1 MNSVMR
7 RTLEPSDMS
16 GQEKIPLV
24 GVRHVNGGFFRAGS
38 CLGDPK
44 SSALESLLRHDLA
57 GLTGVL
63 ADVCP
68 VDDDADHENVEEY
81 PLPADHWINVPLG
94 KEGAYKSLLHLGLET
109 GNTDIVRLLVTAGAR
124 TDQHN
129 DDLGLSPIHVAC
141 KQGSTVLTKVLMD
154 NPKNKA
160 NVNAM
165 MRNGRTGL
173 HIAAESGN
181 LELMQYLL
189 NCKDLDNVDSEDLMG
204 RQTPVYL
211 AAKNKKSDAVRILI
225 AHGAS
230 LRNTVENKTLQQYL
244 KEKMPNFDPDSVS
257 IKVKPKESS
266 EQDLLYSVGKLL
278 DKAQLAERKG
288 NSNSQNLMF
297 FKTLIQNLASTN
309 KIVLDTFNT
318 GGMTLFQ
325 KSCDYG
331 LHEFAQVLLEYG
343 VDPNATLKE
352 NTTKGVLLASY
363 GGHAEV
369 LKVLL
374 DHKTE
379 SVDSVK
385 VTKFDVQDSYSRE
398 TVLHYI
404 LKMPKRSESKNK
416 PVRYQECF
424 DILFQESGSVLDE
437 ELDKIINKRDME
449 GNSALHYATQSW
461 SQKTVRKLLEKG
473 ANIGL
478 KNNWDET
485 PISKIKPET
494 MEDFLDEFCLTSK
507 NDIHQE
513 DFELHMKY
521 AFIAPPVDNP
531 HFDETDPEGQEYIE
545 KQAYPETETLW
556 YMAQS
561 KPHRHLLKHPVIT
574 SFLWMKWQRI
584 RKQFN
589 RNLRLYLLFVMTLTW
604 YIFERFGGVSLR
616 NDDPGPGGTKD
627 EDESYCSSKRLG
639 SDMNVGF
646 WYVIFLIQSLCQF
659 LLIMRDWRRDL
670 KESNWKVALQVFLT
684 SWLEY
689 MIITII
695 VILLIFQAKAMFIV
709 LTILLALVSFREGL
723 QMMVSLKKYVFGA
736 ENWLEI
742 ATIVLVGVI
751 LYVPD
756 SRFEDACE
764 TKRHLAAIAIV
775 LSWATL
781 ITLVGRHPK
790 LSRYN
795 IYVTM
800 FYKILETF
808 VTFLLWYSFFLI
820 AFSLGFYIMLHQ
832 DLPNRPPPSDDDY
845 KFFNNPWWSLVKTAT
860 MFVGEIEFSDIPID
874 LDNGLWPLGYMF
886 LLTFIF
892 LIVVVLMNLLNGLAV
907 SDTAVIREKAE
918 IVTYIIR
925 VETISCFEAVLLG
938 DPFNFLSNWPAIK
951 ILKDV
956 PSLAFCKAL
965 YGNAFVRN
973 ISHKITGA
981 TGILLFYSWLPDKK
995 LKLTP
1000 NKNNQLCPCLATE
1013 TMGQEVIDSAK
1024 AIVVKKNQAAL
1035 NEDNSEIAQR
1045 IRNMEKNQEMIQNQI
1060 LDMGA
1065 KMEMILM
1072 ALKK

>member
-1 MNSVMR
+1 MR
-7 RTLEPSDMS
+7 KTLELGDHG

-24 GVRHVNGGFFRAGS
+24 GVRNSGPGLFRAGS
-38 CLGDPK
+38 CLTDPK
-44 SSALESLLRHDLA
+44 TSALESLIRHDLA

-68 VDDDADHENVEEY
+68 VDDDADHESVDEY
-81 PLPADHWINVPLG
+81 PLPADHWINAPLG
-94 KEGAYKSLLHLGLET
+94 KEGAYKTLLHLGIET
-109 GNTDIVRLLVTAGAR
+109 GNVEIVRLLVTAGAR
-124 TDQHN
+124 ADQHN
-129 DDLGLSPIHVAC
+129 DDLGLSPVHVAC
-141 KQGSTVLTKVLMD
+141 KQGSTVLTKALLE
-154 NPKNKA
+154 NTKNKA
-160 NVNAM
+160 DVNAM

-173 HIAAESGN
+173 HIAAETGN
-181 LELMQYLL
+181 LELLQFLL
-189 NCKDLDNVDSEDLMG
+189 SCKELHNVDAEDLMG

-211 AAKNKKSDAVRILI
+211 AAKNNKVEAVRMLI

-244 KEKMPNFDPDSVS
+244 REKMPELDPDSVS

-278 DKAQLAERKG
+278 DKAQLAKRKG
-288 NSNSQNLMF
+288 ISNSQNLMF

-331 LHEFAQVLLEYG
+331 LHDFASVLLEYG

-352 NTTKGVLLASY
+352 NTTKAVLLAAYS
-363 GGHAEV
+363 GHADV
-369 LKVLL
+369 LRVLL
-374 DHKTE
+374 DHRAE
-379 SVDSVK
+379 SVDSMK
-385 VTKFDVQDSYSRE
+385 ITKFDVQDSYSRE

-404 LKMPKRSESKNK
+404 LKMPKKSESKEK
-416 PVRYQECF
+416 PKQYQQCF
-424 DILFQESGSVLDE
+424 HILFEESAGTVQG

-461 SQKTVRKLLEKG
+461 SQKTVRRLLEKG
-473 ANIGL
+473 ANIGQ

-494 MEDFLDEFCLTSK
+494 MESFLDEFCLTSK

-531 HFDETDPEGQEYIE
+531 RFDETDPEGQEMIE

-589 RNLRLYLLFVMTLTW
+589 RNIRLYLLFVVTLTW
-604 YIFERFGGVSLR
+604 YIFERFGGISYR
-616 NDDPGPGGTKD
+616 NDDPGPDKIAAENET
-627 EDESYCSSKRLG
+627 YCSTNRLG
-639 SDMNVGF
+639 YDMNIGYA
-646 WYVIFLIQSLCQF
+646 YVVFLIQSIFQF
-659 LLIMRDWRRDL
+659 LLILRDWRRDL
-670 KESNWKVALQVFLT
+670 RESNWKVALQVFLT

-689 MIITII
+689 TIIAII
-695 VILLIFQAKAMFIV
+695 VILLIFQARAMFIV
-709 LTILLALVSFREGL
+709 LTILLILVAFREGL
-723 QMMVSLKKYVFGA
+723 QMMVSLKRYVFGV
-736 ENWLEI
+736 ENWVEI
-742 ATIVLVGVI
+742 TTIVLAGVI

-756 SRFEDACE
+756 SKFEDACE
-764 TKRHLAAIAIV
+764 TKRHLAAVAIV

-781 ITLVGRHPK
+781 ITLVGRHPT

-808 VTFLLWYSFFLI
+808 VTFLVWYSFFLI

-832 DLPNRPPPSDDDY
+832 DLPNKAPPTDDDY
-845 KFFNNPWWSLVKTAT
+845 KFFNNPWWSFVKTAT

-874 LDNGLWPLGYMF
+874 LDNGLWPIGYMF

-918 IVTYIIR
+918 IVTYVIR

-951 ILKDV
+951 LLKDV

-965 YGNAFVRN
+965 YGNAFVRD

-1000 NKNNQLCPCLATE
+1000 NKNSQLCPCLATE
-1013 TMGQEVIDSAK
+1013 TMGQEIIDSAK
-1024 AIVVKKNQAAL
+1024 AIVVKKNQDAISQ
-1035 NEDNSEIAQR
+1035 DNSEIAER
-1045 IRNMEKNQEMIQNQI
+1045 IRNMEQNQELIQNQI
-1060 LDMGA
+1060 AEIGS
-1065 KMEMILM
+1065 KMEMILL

>member
-1 MNSVMR
+1 MR
-7 RTLEPSDMS
+7 RRLDKSDMS
-16 GQEKIPLV
+16 GHEKIPLV
-24 GVRHVNGGFFRAGS
+24 GVRQVNGAFFRAGS

-44 SSALESLLRHDLA
+44 TSALECVAREDLV

-68 VDDDADHENVEEY
+68 IDDDADHENVDEY
-81 PLPADHWINVPLG
+81 PLPAEHWINIPLG
-94 KEGAYKSLLHLGLET
+94 KEGGYKSLLHLGLES
-109 GNTDIVRLLVTAGAR
+109 GNPDIVRLLVTAGAR
-124 TDQHN
+124 ADQHN
-129 DDLGLSPIHVAC
+129 DDLGLSPVHVAC
-141 KQGSTVLTKVLMD
+141 KQASIVLLKILME

-173 HIAAESGN
+173 HIAAENGK
-181 LELMQYLL
+181 LDLLQYLL
-189 NCKDLDNVDSEDLMG
+189 SCKDLDNVDSEDLMG

-211 AAKNKKSDAVRILI
+211 AAKNKKSEAVRILI
-225 AHGAS
+225 EHGAS

-244 KEKMPNFDPDSVS
+244 KEKMPYFDPDAVG

-266 EQDLLYSVGKLL
+266 EQDLLYSAGKLL
-278 DKAQLAERKG
+278 DKAQLAKRRG
-288 NSNSQNLMF
+288 NSNSQNLVF
-297 FKTLIQNLASTN
+297 FRTLIQNLAFTN
-309 KIVLDTFNT
+309 KVVLDTFNT

-331 LHEFAQVLLEYG
+331 LEEFAQVLLEYG
-343 VDPNATLKE
+343 VDPNETLKE
-352 NTTKGVLLASY
+352 NTTKAVLLAAYS
-363 GGHAEV
+363 GHAEV
-369 LKVLL
+369 LNVLL
-374 DHKTE
+374 DHKRE
-379 SVDSVK
+379 SVDIVK
-385 VTKFDVQDSYSRE
+385 VTKFDVQDSHSRE
-398 TVLHYI
+398 TTLHYI
-404 LKMPKRSESKNK
+404 LKMPKRSEKKEKSNH
-416 PVRYQECF
+416 YQKCF
-424 DILFQESGSVLDE
+424 DLLFQDSGSVLQT

-461 SQKTVRKLLEKG
+461 SQNTVRKLLEKG

-478 KNNWDET
+478 KNNWEET

-494 MEDFLDEFCLTSK
+494 MEDFLDNYCLTSK

-513 DFELHMKY
+513 DFELNLKY
-521 AFIAPPVDNP
+521 SFIAPPVDNP
-531 HFDETDPEGQEYIE
+531 NFDETDPEGQKYIE
-545 KQAYPETETLW
+545 NQAYPETETLW

-616 NDDPGPGGTKD
+616 KEDPSENGDP
-627 EDESYCSSKRLG
+627 EESFCSVKRLG
-639 SDMNVGF
+639 SDMSIGF
-646 WYVIFLIQSLCQF
+646 WYAAFLIQSLCQF
-659 LLIMRDWRRDL
+659 LMILRDWRRDL
-670 KESNWKVALQVFLT
+670 RESNWKIALQVFFT

-695 VILLIFQAKAMFIV
+695 FVLLIFQAKAMFIV
-709 LTILLALVSFREGL
+709 LTILLVLVSFREGL
-723 QMMVSLKKYVFGA
+723 QMMVSLKRYVFGA
-736 ENWLEI
+736 ENWLELI
-742 ATIVLVGVI
+742 TISLVGI
-751 LYVPD
+751 LLYVPD
-756 SRFEDACE
+756 SSFEDPCE

-808 VTFLLWYSFFLI
+808 VTFLIWYSFFLI

-832 DLPNRPPPSDDDY
+832 DVPNKPPPSEDDY
-845 KFFNNPWWSLVKTAT
+845 KFFNNPWWSFVKTAT

-874 LDNGLWPLGYMF
+874 LDNGLWPLGYMY

-956 PSLAFCKAL
+956 PSFAFCKTLYRNAL
-965 YGNAFVRN
+965 IRD

-981 TGILLFYSWLPDKK
+981 TGILLFYSWLPEKK

-1000 NKNNQLCPCLATE
+1000 NKTNQLCHCFATE
-1013 TMGQEVIDSAK
+1013 TMGQEIIESAK
-1024 AIVVKKNQAAL
+1024 AIVVKKNQEAL
-1035 NEDNSEIAQR
+1035 AEDNSEIAER

-1060 LDMGA
+1060 LDIGT

-1072 ALKK
+1072 ALKN